1 MAFSTRHL
9 ILTNTPKLISMHQL
23 RKLTQI
29 LLGATLIYTGTLHL
43 TTSRM
48 EFQAQVPPWVPFSP
62 DFVVLASGVVEIA
75 LGLALISL
83 QRRREVGIATALFFI
98 AIFPGNISQF
108 VNQIDAFG
116 LDSDRARAIRL
127 LFQPLLVLWAL
138 WSTTAMPT
146 GSFKRFWNY
155 IKKTIRENKVA
166 TVIGILIG
174 GVGTRFLEDGNL
186 LVTSVL
192 TGMSVVGVLVVWLA
206 MKKVKNFL

>member
-1 MAFSTRHL
+1 MHL
-9 ILTNTPKLISMHQL
+9 I

-43 TTSRM
+43 TTSRI

-62 DFVVLASGVVEIA
+62 DFVVLASGVVEIT
-75 LGLALISL
+75 LGLALVSL

-108 VNQIDAFG
+108 LNHIDAFG

-138 WSTTAMPT
+138 WSTTAMPK
-146 GSFKRFWNY
+146 GSLKHFWNFV
-155 IKKTIRENKVA
+155 KKVISENKVA
-166 TVIGILIG
+166 TAIGILLG

-192 TGMSVVGVLVVWLA
+192 TGMTTVITLGISVIIQK
-206 MKKVKNFL
+206 MN

>member
-1 MAFSTRHL
+1 MHL
-9 ILTNTPKLISMHQL
+9 I

-48 EFQAQVPPWVPFSP
+48 EFQAQVPPWLPFSP
-62 DFVVLASGVVEIA
+62 DFIVLASGVVEIA
-75 LGLALISL
+75 LGLSLISL
-83 QRRREVGIATALFFI
+83 QRRREVGIATAAFFI

-108 VNQIDAFG
+108 VNGIDAFG

-138 WSTTAMPT
+138 WSTTAMPKGT
-146 GSFKRFWNY
+146 FKRFWNY
-155 IKKTIRENKVA
+155 VKKTIRDNKVA
-166 TVIGILIG
+166 TIIGILIG

-186 LVTSVL
+186 LVTTVL
-192 TGMSVVGVLVVWLA
+192 TGMTTVATLATWVVLKRLGRDLT
-206 MKKVKNFL
+206 

>member
-1 MAFSTRHL
+1 MHL
-9 ILTNTPKLISMHQL
+9 I

-75 LGLALISL
+75 LGLALVSL
-83 QRRREVGIATALFFI
+83 QRRSEVGIATALFFI

-108 VNQIDAFG
+108 INQVDAFG

-138 WSTTAMPT
+138 WSTTAMPQ

-155 IKKTIRENKVA
+155 IKKTIRENKLA

-192 TGMSVVGVLVVWLA
+192 TGMTTVGTLVCWKLLRTLSRKSTV
-206 MKKVKNFL
+206 

>member
-1 MAFSTRHL
+1 MHL
-9 ILTNTPKLISMHQL
+9 L

-48 EFQAQVPPWVPFSP
+48 EFQAQVPTWVPFSP

-75 LGLALISL
+75 LGLALVSL

-108 VNQIDAFG
+108 VNEIDAFG

-138 WSTTAMPT
+138 WSTTALPK
-146 GSFKRFWNY
+146 GSFKRLWNY
-155 IKKTIRENKVA
+155 IKRVIRENKVA

-186 LVTSVL
+186 LVTTVL
-192 TGMSVVGVLVVWLA
+192 TGMSTVGVLVVWLVL
-206 MKKVKNFL
+206 KRVKSLL

>member
-1 MAFSTRHL
+1 MNAL
-9 ILTNTPKLISMHQL
+9 I

-43 TTSRM
+43 TSSRQ
-48 EFQAQVPPWVPFSP
+48 EFQAQVPPWAPFTP
-62 DFVVLASGVVEIA
+62 DFIVLASGVVEIA

-83 QRRREVGIATALFFI
+83 LRRKAVGIATAAFFI

-108 VNQIDAFG
+108 VNGIDAFG
-116 LDSDRARAIRL
+116 LNDDRARAIRL

-138 WSTTAMPT
+138 WSTGAMPKGT
-146 GSFKRFWNY
+146 FKRFWNFV
-155 IKKTIRENKVA
+155 KKTIRENKGA

-186 LVTSVL
+186 LVTTVL
-192 TGMSVVGVLVVWLA
+192 TGMTTTATLISWLVL
-206 MKKVKNFL
+206 KNLIARN

>member
-1 MAFSTRHL
+1 MHL
-9 ILTNTPKLISMHQL
+9 I
-23 RKLTQI
+23 RKFTQI

-43 TTSRM
+43 TTSRQ
-48 EFQAQVPPWVPFSP
+48 EFQAQVPPWAPFTP
-62 DFVVLASGVVEIA
+62 DFIVLASGVVEIA

-83 QRRREVGIATALFFI
+83 QRRKAVGIATAAFFI

-108 VNQIDAFG
+108 VNHIDAFG

-138 WSTTAMPT
+138 WSTTAMPK

-155 IKKTIRENKVA
+155 IKKTIRENKIA

-192 TGMSVVGVLVVWLA
+192 TGMTTLGTLVVWVA
-206 MKKVKNFL
+206 FKRVIKPASI